1 MGFSLYKRKYV
12 KGILE
17 VIKQFLAIFVSY
29 YEFALMVKKLLSF
42 VFLISFISAST
53 AFADGTKE
61 DKKTG
66 TEDTQSDKNEK
77 EEKLEE
83 TEYTT
88 VKNKSQTDSSFHS
101 ISKYNF
107 LFYMVYKVKYGD
119 MDPVSENKTAI
130 AEE

>member
-1 MGFSLYKRKYV
+1 
-12 KGILE
+12 
-17 VIKQFLAIFVSY
+17 
-29 YEFALMVKKLLSF
+29 MVKKLLSF
-42 VFLISFISAST
+42 VFLISFISVGT
-53 AFADGTKE
+53 ALADGSKE

-66 TEDTQSDKNEK
+66 TEETKNDKDDK
-77 EEKLEE
+77 EENLEE
-83 TEYTT
+83 AEYTT